1 MSINITPKKSRHF
14 SFDVQTA
21 TDYGV
26 DEAIMIQNFIFWIEK
41 NLANGKNHHDGRTWT
56 YNTQQAFT
64 FLFPFWSYK
73 QIRRI
78 LDSLVKKDVLVT
90 GNYNKTPFDR
100 TLWYAF
106 KDESGWLNIPDNH
119 PKTLEDIDLSK
130 RTNGDGDIEESHSPK
145 RENGKMNMEESHS
158 PKRENGKTQTG
169 EPIPYITTNAFKDLK
184 PNNNHAPEPSANPI
198 KSVNEILLL
207 SLVGL
212 TEIQTREAS
221 KKLAKLSSNQRDL
234 AIQIFNKTVS
244 AGGVKSSPMALL
256 NQLVN
261 LGLENGLEPIRTIQ
275 PIPTTPQTPKTPVIT
290 DKERENTRIECIKA
304 FVASKKADLLKE
316 FSERG
321 CVISR
326 AFGTIIEPDLKLA
339 GLFD

>member
-1 MSINITPKKSRHF
+1 MSTNAPSKKPRHF

-41 NLANGKNHHDGRTWT
+41 NLAGGRHYHDGRTWT
-56 YNTQQAFT
+56 YNTQEAFT

-78 LDSLVKKDVLVT
+78 VDSLIKQNVLIT
-90 GNYNKTPFDR
+90 GNYNKHSFDR

-106 KDESGWLNIPDNH
+106 KDQDKWLNVPENYPPIEKYTDSPKWDNANY
-119 PKTLEDIDLSK
+119 K
-130 RTNGDGDIEESHSPK
+130 NGDHDLPNEKIHSPK
-145 RENGKMNMEESHS
+145 RENANSQK
-158 PKRENGKTQTG
+158 G
-169 EPIPYITTNAFKDLK
+169 EPIPDTTTNAFTDLL
-184 PNNNHAPEPSANPI
+184 PNNNNALEPSNNPV
-198 KSVNEILLL
+198 KPVNEILLL

-212 TEIQTREAS
+212 NEKQKTEAS
-221 KKLAKLSSNQRDL
+221 KKLANLSPDQRNL

-244 AGGVKSSPMALL
+244 AGNVKSSPMALL

-261 LGLENGLEPIRTIQ
+261 LGLENGLEPIITVQ
-275 PIPTTPQTPKTPVIT
+275 PIPAAIQTPQTPVIT
-290 DKERENTRIECIKA
+290 LKERENTRLEVIKA
-304 FVASKKADLLKE
+304 LVMNKKADLLKE
-316 FSERG
+316 FKERG

-326 AFGTIIEPDLKLA
+326 ALGTIIEPDLRLA